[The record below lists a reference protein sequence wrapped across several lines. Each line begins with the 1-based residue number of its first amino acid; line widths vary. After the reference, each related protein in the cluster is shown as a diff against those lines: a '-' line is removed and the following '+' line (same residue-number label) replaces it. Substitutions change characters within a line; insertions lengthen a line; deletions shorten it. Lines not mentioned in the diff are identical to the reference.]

1 MSLQGLSRSP
11 LTGCSNHGRSLVT
24 EGKSKKEDPR
34 NDRPVSLIPNPGK
47 KTEQIL
53 LESISRNMKD
63 RNTFV
68 NSKHNFPRAKCA
80 QPTQLLITMK
90 PLALWLRAEQQT
102 SLTLTLA
109 CFLMRFPSALQ
120 QPNRQ
125 GRDGWST
132 RLLKKSSWTDK
143 LKTVVNGSKSNGQLA
158 TSDISL
164 GLI

>member
-11 LTGCSNHGRSLVT
+11 LTGCSNQGRSLGS
-24 EGKSKKEDPR
+24 EGKSKKEGPG
-34 NDRPVSLIPNPGK
+34 NDRPASLIPNPGK
-47 KTEQIL
+47 KMEQIL

-63 RNTFV
+63 RNTFA

-80 QPTQLLITMK
+80 QPTQLLTMMK
-90 PLALWLRAEQQT
+90 PLAPWMRTEQQT

-109 CFLMRFPSALQ
+109 CFLMHFPSALQ
-120 QPNRQ
+120 QPNQ
-125 GRDGWST
+125 HGQDGWST
-132 RLLKKSSWTDK
+132 RLLKKSGWTDK
-143 LKTVVNGSKSNGQLA
+143 LKTAVNGSKSNRQLA